1 MVTNFINYQTQP
13 RTSEKEWINKDIA
26 RSRAFL
32 KEHAELIITRADKGA
47 KTVIMHANEYR
58 AKMSALVVGKT
69 EYHVRNGFD
78 FSNEITK
85 IQIPEG
91 YVMFSLDVV
100 SLYTNVPVQ
109 KTYEII
115 EGKWGEIN
123 QHTQIPWLEFLR
135 ALKIVLEASFF
146 QYNGKMYKQIF
157 GVGMGSPLSGVVANI
172 LLEHLEKEV
181 IAKLKTKGINLITYK
196 RYVDKIDEIQNE
208 FNQPFDSIN
217 FTVERETNYS
227 IRFLDMTLTRNGNQI
242 NKNWFTKQLNG
253 RYLDFSSSS
262 PYAHKKN
269 TAIALIDRAL
279 KLTDTIEREKS
290 ILTVKG
296 ILRCNN
302 YPNDF
307 IDKILSAR
315 VDAIYNSL
323 KYEDRDVQ
331 MGRYASLTYIPHLS
345 EKVTKILRKYDI
357 IASSK
362 PVNKIKDS
370 IFTKLKDEIPKMK
383 QTQVVYA
390 IPCECGRVYCGQTS
404 QTIEK
409 RIKNH
414 KYSFKPNASTT
425 GLTQHAVENHHT
437 FNYDDVKILE
447 KVSDEG
453 RRKIAETLHIKLRG
467 ERAVNIQRDAME
479 ISSIYN
485 ALIKKLRG
493 TPQFKSTIQPSIKP
507 TTNQPEAHRDD
518 G

>member
-1 MVTNFINYQTQP
+1 
-13 RTSEKEWINKDIA
+13 
-26 RSRAFL
+26 
-32 KEHAELIITRADKGA
+32 
-47 KTVIMHANEYR
+47 
-58 AKMSALVVGKT
+58 
-69 EYHVRNGFD
+69 
-78 FSNEITK
+78 
-85 IQIPEG
+85 
-91 YVMFSLDVV
+91 MFSLDVV

-157 GVGMGSPLSGVVANI
+157 RVGMGSPLSGVVANI